1 MKKKSIVETI
11 LTADDKT
18 LDTILQE
25 VKIDVFYR
33 SICEGSQ
40 KK

>member
-1 MKKKSIVETI
+1 MEKKNIIETI

-25 VKIDVFYR
+25 VKIDVFY
-33 SICEGSQ
+33 
-40 KK
+40 KLV